1 MTPSLRTLFGFALSL
16 HVAVYSTH
24 EAQGQGMIARDGAGE
39 RSTASTLFVHFG
51 IGFGDAKRLLS
62 ARVHPGEP
70 FFVAG
75 DEFLQLT
82 GRIEIHAN
90 EIVAELN
97 GSTGSQGGHHKGA
110 VKLEEPFGSQGGSAS
125 GGATYMWFAVSTNS
139 DPIPLIKKVN
149 DQYRHATEKASKGE
163 DGAANG
169 SQPIRSQTNST
180 SSAAGSRR

>member
-1 MTPSLRTLFGFALSL
+1 
-16 HVAVYSTH
+16 
-24 EAQGQGMIARDGAGE
+24 MIARDGAGE
-39 RSTASTLFVHFG
+39 RSTASALFVHFG

-62 ARVHPGEP
+62 TRVLPGEP

-82 GRIEIHAN
+82 GRIDIHGN
-90 EIVAELN
+90 EIVAELK
-97 GSTGSQGGHHKGA
+97 GSTGSQGGQHKGA

-139 DPIPLIKKVN
+139 DPMPLIKKVN
-149 DQYRHATEKASKGE
+149 DQYRRAIEKASKGE
-163 DGAANG
+163 PDGAANR

-180 SSAAGSRR
+180 SAAAGSRR